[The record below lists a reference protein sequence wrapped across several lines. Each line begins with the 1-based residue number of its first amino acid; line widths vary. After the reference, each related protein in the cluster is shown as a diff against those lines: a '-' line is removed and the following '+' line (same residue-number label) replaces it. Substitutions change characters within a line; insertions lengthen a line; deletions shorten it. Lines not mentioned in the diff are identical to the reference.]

1 MYEFF
6 ANILRGLYSFIGNY
20 GVCMI
25 IFTLLVKLIVLPLD
39 YKSRKGMRRMTS
51 MQPQLQKLQKKY
63 ANDKEKLNQKTAEL
77 YRSAG
82 VSPMSGCL
90 PMLVSMVI
98 LWIMWGSMRLV
109 ANTELVRQ
117 SLQLLITGEQVN
129 ESFLWIRNIWVA
141 DSPFHPMIAISSD
154 FQQIPADIWTSVFA
168 SLSEAEVAALAPM
181 GIAADTINGTTV
193 SAALSQLPLYTAE
206 TALNATLPYINLLIT
221 KLYIYA
227 NNNGWFVLP
236 IAAAVSQFLMT
247 ATQPQQPAAE
257 GANAGGMNGFMKYFF
272 PLFSLWL
279 CSSYSAM
286 FALYW
291 VVSNLFAW
299 AEQIIFNK
307 IFEAEDAKNAVTES
321 VGEVSLK

>member
-25 IFTLLVKLIVLPLD
+25 LFTLLVKMLVVPLD
-39 YKSRKGMRRMTS
+39 YKSRKGMRRMS
-51 MQPQLQKLQKKY
+51 AMQPQMEKLQKKY
-63 ANDKEKLNQKTAEL
+63 ANDKEKLNQKTSEL

-82 VSPMSGCL
+82 VSPLSGCM
-90 PMLVSMVI
+90 PMLVSMAV
-98 LWIMWGSMRLV
+98 LWIMWGAMRLV
-109 ANTELVRQ
+109 ANTELVEQ

-141 DSPFHPMIAISSD
+141 DSPFHPIIAIESD
-154 FQQIPADIWTSVFA
+154 FQQIPADVWTNVFA
-168 SLSEAEVAALAPM
+168 SLSQADVAALAPL
-181 GIAADTINGTTV
+181 GITADTINATTV
-193 SAALSQLPLYTAE
+193 SAALSQLQVYTQE
-206 TALNATLPYINLLIT
+206 TALNQTLPYINILISR
-221 KLYIYA
+221 LNIYA
-227 NNNGWFVLP
+227 QNNGWFVLP
-236 IAAAVSQFLMT
+236 ILAAVSQLLMT
-247 ATQPQQPAAE
+247 LTQPQQPQP
-257 GANAGGMNGFMKYFF
+257 ANSKNGMNGFMKYFF

-299 AEQIIFNK
+299 VEQLVLTK
-307 IFEAEDAKNAVTES
+307 IFDAEDKKIAANGNS
-321 VGEVSLK
+321 GEVSLK

>member
-20 GVCMI
+20 GACMI
-25 IFTLLVKLIVLPLD
+25 IFTLLVKLLVLPLD
-39 YKSRKGMRRMTS
+39 YKSRKGMRHMTS
-51 MQPQLQKLQKKY
+51 MQPQIEKLQKKY

-82 VSPMSGCL
+82 VSPLSGCL
-90 PMLVSMVI
+90 PMIISMVI

-109 ANTELVRQ
+109 ANTELVKQ

-168 SLSEAEVAALAPM
+168 TLSEADVAALAPM
-181 GIAADTINGTTV
+181 GIAADTISATTV
-193 SAALSQLPLYTAE
+193 SAALSQLPLYAQE
-206 TALNATLPYINLLIT
+206 TALNQTLPYINILIS
-221 KLYIYA
+221 KLYLYA

-236 IAAAVSQFLMT
+236 IAAAVSQFAMT
-247 ATQPQQPAAE
+247 ASQPQQPS
-257 GANAGGMNGFMKYFF
+257 ANNQQGGMGNFMKYFF

-299 AEQIIFNK
+299 VEQIVFNK
-307 IFEAEDAKNAVTES
+307 IFAAEDAKKDFADGKTME
-321 VGEVSLK
+321 VGLK